1 MNPPPHTVGPQPSG
15 LTEDRYQSRNNF
27 LMLLLGVISTAE
39 QLLTSLPSV
48 AASDETEYV
57 NPRPPEPTGMLR

>member
-1 MNPPPHTVGPQPSG
+1 MNSPPHTVESQPSG
-15 LTEDRYQSRNNF
+15 LADDRYQSRNNF

-39 QLLTSLPSV
+39 HLLTSLPSV

-57 NPRPPEPTGMLR
+57 NPRPAEPTDMLR